1 MHPMAQDPQHHAL
14 PEMPEVPEMPD
25 RVPADHEVAAGA
37 IAGLAGAA
45 AMALAAIV
53 FSENGSLFPLR
64 LVAASMLGHEALDPV
79 SIGPVML
86 GVALGALAAVVLG
99 LLFASILP
107 RGYGTS
113 NALGAGLAFGAAAW
127 AVTWWG
133 PLRILDPVLFAAVA
147 SSDMLFLD
155 LLFGAVAGLAMPP
168 LRRVLP

>member
-1 MHPMAQDPQHHAL
+1 MPPMAHDPQHHAL
-14 PEMPEVPEMPD
+14 PEMPD

-37 IAGLAGAA
+37 IAGLTGAA
-45 AMALAAIV
+45 AMVLAAIA

-64 LVAASMLGHEALDPV
+64 LVAASLLGHEALDPV
-79 SIGPVML
+79 SVGPVML
-86 GVALGALAAVVLG
+86 GIVLGALAAVVLG
-99 LLFASILP
+99 LVFASILP
-107 RGYGTS
+107 RGLAAS

-133 PLRILDPVLFAAVA
+133 PVRIIDPVLFAAVA